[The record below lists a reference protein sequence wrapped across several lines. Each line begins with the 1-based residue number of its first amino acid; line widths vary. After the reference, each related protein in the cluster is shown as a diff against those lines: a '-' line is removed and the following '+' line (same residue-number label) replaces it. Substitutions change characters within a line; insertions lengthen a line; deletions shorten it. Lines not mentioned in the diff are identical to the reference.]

1 MNEGRLF
8 QPPLSFSWVN
18 FKRRCNMLLIFIFIE
33 IDSYHKS
40 NAIPHMQNKFMQS
53 FEVNI
58 A

>member
-8 QPPLSFSWVN
+8 QPPLSFSYVN
-18 FKRRCNMLLIFIFIE
+18 LKKRHNMLLIFIFIQ

-40 NAIPHMQNKFMQS
+40 NALPHMQNKFMQS